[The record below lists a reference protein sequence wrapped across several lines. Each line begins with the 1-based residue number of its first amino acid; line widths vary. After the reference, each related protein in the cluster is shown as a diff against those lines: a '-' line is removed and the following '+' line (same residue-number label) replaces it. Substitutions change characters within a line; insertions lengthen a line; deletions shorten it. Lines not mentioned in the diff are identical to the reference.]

1 MRHYPLRPDRPARAI
16 AGHARCRK
24 RILACYAEARAQH
37 PTTSQE
43 TAMQTMQAMYD
54 ARRCSAVDAL
64 DHLRDG
70 DMIIVPTGVGEPPTL
85 LEALSQH
92 HRRFTGVQVAQI
104 LAMRK
109 FGYFARECHA
119 HVRHTA
125 LFFGG
130 ASRSGG
136 QGGWCDFIPNYFSE
150 IPTLIERG
158 LMPADVVFAMAST
171 MSASGHFAL
180 SLGCDYTMAAV
191 ARARAVVLEVN
202 PHVPFTHGQCHV
214 HVSQVTAL
222 VESDEAILEV
232 GLPAIGPVQEAI
244 GRLVAEHIEDGS
256 TLQIGYGGIPDAVVM
271 QLADKRD
278 LGIHTEMIGDGILR
292 LVEAGAVNNS
302 KKTLLPGKMVATFA
316 LGSRR
321 LYEFMHQNPM
331 LEMHPSNFT
340 NDPYVAGQ
348 NDKLV
353 TINASLQVDL
363 LGQCGSESIG
373 HLPYS
378 GTGGQVDFVRAANRS
393 RGGQS
398 FIVLP
403 STAREG
409 AVSRIVPTLSPG
421 THATTSKNDVNYVVT
436 EWGVAQLRGKSAK
449 GRAQALIAIAH
460 PDFRPW
466 LREEA
471 KRMCVF
477 S

>member
-1 MRHYPLRPDRPARAI
+1 
-16 AGHARCRK
+16 
-24 RILACYAEARAQH
+24 
-37 PTTSQE
+37 
-43 TAMQTMQAMYD
+43 MQTMQEMYR
-54 ARRCSAVDAL
+54 ARRGSAFDAL
-64 DHLRDG
+64 DHVRDG

-85 LEALSQH
+85 LHALSDEC
-92 HRRFTGVQVAQI
+92 RSFTDVQVAQI

-109 FGYFARECHA
+109 FGYFAPESRP
-119 HVRHTA
+119 HVRHAA

-130 ASRSGG
+130 ASRTGG

-158 LMPADVVFAMAST
+158 QMPADVVFSLASP

-180 SLGCDYTMAAV
+180 SLGTDYTMAAV
-191 ARARAVVLEVN
+191 AKARAVVLEVN

-214 HVSQVTAL
+214 HISQVTAL
-222 VESDEAILEV
+222 VESEDPIMEV
-232 GLPAIGPVQEAI
+232 GLPRIGPVQEAI

-271 QLADKRD
+271 QLTDKRD
-278 LGIHTEMIGDGILR
+278 LGIHTEMIGDGILT
-292 LVEAGAVNNS
+292 LVESGAVTNRR
-302 KKTLLPGKMVATFA
+302 KTLMPGKMVATFA

-321 LYEFMHQNPM
+321 LYDFMHHNPM

-340 NDPYVAGQ
+340 NDPYIAGQ

-353 TINASLQVDL
+353 SINASLQVDL

-393 RGGQS
+393 RGGKS

-403 STAREG
+403 STAKDG
-409 AVSRIVPTLSPG
+409 TVSRIVPTLSPG

-449 GRAQALIAIAH
+449 QRARELIAIAH

-471 KRMCVF
+471 DRMCVF
-477 S
+477 